1 MTKKAR
7 KSGEYIELKQE
18 FYIEAARKLPQLPQ
32 SHPCS
37 QIHGHSFKITFT
49 YRGRLRAGLGWL
61 EDYHV
66 LATKAQP
73 ILKQID
79 HQLLNNIKGLENPT
93 TELLCIWLYKKIKKQ
108 IPILFQV
115 SIKETTTTE
124 CCYPVS
130 RSKL

>member
-18 FYIEAARKLPQLPQ
+18 FYIEAARKLPQLPP

-49 YRGRLRAGLGWL
+49 YRGRLNSRVGWL

-73 ILKQID
+73 ILNQID
-79 HQLLNNIKGLENPT
+79 HQFLNNIKGLENPT
-93 TELLCIWLYKKIKKQ
+93 TELLCIWLYKKTKKQ

-130 RSKL
+130 R